1 MAETTSRSQ
10 EIVVVI
16 LYRRMDWS
24 ECESFLAKGLRLL
37 PLPFESLVGALSAI
51 LVRFDGLCV
60 RGLLRL
66 RWILTLVISL

>member
-1 MAETTSRSQ
+1 
-10 EIVVVI
+10 
-16 LYRRMDWS
+16 MDWS

-37 PLPFESLVGALSAI
+37 PLPFESLAGALSAI

-66 RWILTLVISL
+66 RGILRLVVSL